1 MTPQRIFTLAI
12 SGILGIFVI
21 VLAFQTVVVLDAEK
35 IMVIQYPTGSL
46 EWFTTP
52 GPHMQWFGKVTKYP
66 RRAPFWFSV
75 FKDQGRS
82 DDQSMK
88 IRFNDGAHANISGS
102 LSYELPVGD
111 RDALMNIHMKFGS
124 PENLE
129 AQLIRTVAEKAV
141 YMTGPLMSSKESYSE
156 RRNQLIS
163 FIDDQIVNGVFQ
175 TRVKTIQDKDPMTG
189 APRTV
194 SITELITGSDGKPL
208 RQDESPITQFK
219 IRIYNLSLNEVKYE
233 DRVEQQIGQQQ
244 NAIQQVQLAI
254 AQAKEAEQKA
264 ITAAKQGEANAATA
278 KWEQEVFKA
287 KAVTEAQQKLEVAR
301 LEVATAE
308 QYKLKKI
315 KEAEGDAEYKRKII
329 VADGALQQKLE
340 AYTEVMKAFAESIGK
355 QKWVPEVVMS
365 GNDKTAAGGNATAL
379 IEMLSAKVAKDL
391 ALDMK
396 VGGSTTGK

>member
-1 MTPQRIFTLAI
+1 
-12 SGILGIFVI
+12 
-21 VLAFQTVVVLDAEK
+21 
-35 IMVIQYPTGSL
+35 
-46 EWFTTP
+46 
-52 GPHMQWFGKVTKYP
+52 
-66 RRAPFWFSV
+66 
-75 FKDQGRS
+75 
-82 DDQSMK
+82 MK